1 MDSVEDFARQVFKD
15 SPGNPGTMALDID
28 VETPSE
34 LFEVLLLIMTHGMK
48 QWYGQRINISDVS
61 AEHMILLHK
70 YFLSFGVVL
79 HVDKKDEPSIYA
91 IDNKKYLERDNIE
104 DMTFTVAAHKSLFTV
119 WFSFA
124 PGSSPKWV

>member
-1 MDSVEDFARQVFKD
+1 MDSVEDFARQVFRNE
-15 SPGNPGTMALDID
+15 PGAAGSMALDID

-48 QWYGQRINISDVS
+48 HWYGDRINISDVS
-61 AEHMILLHK
+61 AEHMILLQK